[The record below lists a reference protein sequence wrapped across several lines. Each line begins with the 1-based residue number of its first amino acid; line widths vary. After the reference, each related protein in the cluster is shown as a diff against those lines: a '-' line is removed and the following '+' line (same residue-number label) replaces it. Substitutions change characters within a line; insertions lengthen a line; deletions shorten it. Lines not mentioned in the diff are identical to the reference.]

1 MFSDYDTPTPASVY
15 LIINPEQKVEYL
27 RLFDCGWLF
36 SFIEQEVS
44 AYRLC
49 KDRDIPDNWLMEYR
63 FKDQSLIPPFSNTD
77 NGDYL
82 SRLLPVTNS
91 LGIWPSNVVRL
102 RDAVFCHKMHIEPLS
117 DQGSHDVLLNHP
129 HFTSSSNYYDDKL
142 VKEENYRFP
151 CWKALESERGVL
163 LFSETENGKLA
174 FRKYWQYLTDHFFDP
189 KFHIEFLN
197 EYHVPK
203 FMDPYAGY
211 VDRFYDLRIKRSIE
225 RESITPIPQEFF
237 APRELVR
244 TGFCQQRFDMTP
256 TGKNYELFA
265 DGMHIYKEIKV
276 TLDNYRLASLLHLC
290 ECGEPIHQLSP
301 EKHQMCPYEAD
312 LNAIREKYYNKPSE
326 EQEKAYREYGEKHL
340 KEEFPLYWQKIA
352 EHRTPEQGKTTTP
365 KIRI

>member
-15 LIINPEQKVEYL
+15 LIINPDQKVEYL

-117 DQGSHDVLLNHP
+117 EQGSHDVLLNHP

-142 VKEENYRFP
+142 VKEGITSFP
-151 CWKALESERGVL
+151 A
-163 LFSETENGKLA
+163 GKLSKA
-174 FRKYWQYLTDHFFDP
+174 NAAYCYSVKP
-189 KFHIEFLN
+189 
-197 EYHVPK
+197 
-203 FMDPYAGY
+203 
-211 VDRFYDLRIKRSIE
+211 
-225 RESITPIPQEFF
+225 
-237 APRELVR
+237 R
-244 TGFCQQRFDMTP
+244 TGNSHSGNIGNT
-256 TGKNYELFA
+256 
-265 DGMHIYKEIKV
+265 
-276 TLDNYRLASLLHLC
+276 S
-290 ECGEPIHQLSP
+290 PITFSTRSFTSNSQ
-301 EKHQMCPYEAD
+301 
-312 LNAIREKYYNKPSE
+312 
-326 EQEKAYREYGEKHL
+326 
-340 KEEFPLYWQKIA
+340 
-352 EHRTPEQGKTTTP
+352 
-365 KIRI
+365 

>member
-15 LIINPEQKVEYL
+15 LIINPDQKVEYL

-117 DQGSHDVLLNHP
+117 EQGSHDVLLNHP

-142 VKEENYRFP
+142 VKEGNYQFP

-163 LFSETENGKLA
+163 LFSETENGILCPARTRAHRILPAA
-174 FRKYWQYLTDHFFDP
+174 FR
-189 KFHIEFLN
+189 
-197 EYHVPK
+197 
-203 FMDPYAGY
+203 
-211 VDRFYDLRIKRSIE
+211 YDSHR
-225 RESITPIPQEFF
+225 
-237 APRELVR
+237 
-244 TGFCQQRFDMTP
+244 
-256 TGKNYELFA
+256 
-265 DGMHIYKEIKV
+265 
-276 TLDNYRLASLLHLC
+276 
-290 ECGEPIHQLSP
+290 
-301 EKHQMCPYEAD
+301 
-312 LNAIREKYYNKPSE
+312 
-326 EQEKAYREYGEKHL
+326 
-340 KEEFPLYWQKIA
+340 QKL
-352 EHRTPEQGKTTTP
+352 
-365 KIRI
+365 